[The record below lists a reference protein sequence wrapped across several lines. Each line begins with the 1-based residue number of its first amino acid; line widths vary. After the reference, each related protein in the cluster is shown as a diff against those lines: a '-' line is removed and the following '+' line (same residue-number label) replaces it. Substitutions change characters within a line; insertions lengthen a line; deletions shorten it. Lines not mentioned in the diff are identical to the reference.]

1 MLPTTGSL
9 LVVVGVLACV
19 FVALSVDAVARLFRP
34 AAR

>member
-9 LVVVGVLACV
+9 LVAVGVLACV
-19 FVALSVDAVARLFRP
+19 FVALSIDALARLFRH